1 MAPISVPNTNSV
13 TGPSSITQNIKVSRS
28 ELLHTCFYNRT
39 KYYFPTLDPK
49 AHEFSQE
56 VRRFFS
62 RCYKTQTPNL
72 GVLARLPQDLLEEI
86 VLHLDIDSFRRFR
99 QVSRRA
105 RYLSTAITIYQRVL
119 RYAPDAPNAL
129 RRTDLS
135 GYVSYSDVYTAL
147 TTSKCTFC
155 GQFGEFM
162 FLSTAKRCCFEWLRA
177 SPETALVNQACISR
191 REQWKDLYTEHTED
205 LAEALKSMDKM
216 SKTRGVLAKDLLAA
230 YIKVDKGLKEPV
242 QSLLKP
248 GWLHYRLAA
257 SIIFPSLNP
266 RTGKLQTGLSPPSL
280 VPATSQNVMFNLHFR
295 ARDRSYSEDEAALHF
310 SQCLESQK
318 LWRQGGFYYDRANFR
333 QLEQENLADE

>member
-1 MAPISVPNTNSV
+1 MASISVPNTNSV
-13 TGPSSITQNIKVSRS
+13 TGPSRITQNMKVSRS
-28 ELLHTCFYNRT
+28 ELLHTCFYKRT

-56 VRRFFS
+56 VRRLFS

-99 QVSRRA
+99 Q
-105 RYLSTAITIYQRVL
+105 RVL
-119 RYAPDAPNAL
+119 RYAPDALNAL

-135 GYVSYSDVYTAL
+135 GYVSYSGVYTAL

-155 GQFGEFM
+155 GRFGEFM
-162 FLSTAKRCCFEWLRA
+162 FLPTAKRCCFECLRA

-191 REQWKDLYTEHTED
+191 REQWKDLYTEHAED
-205 LAEALKSMDKM
+205 LAEALKSIDKM

-230 YIKVDKGLKEPV
+230 YTKVDKGLKEPG

-280 VPATSQNVMFNLHFR
+280 VPATSQNVMFNLYFR

-318 LWRQGGFYYDRANFR
+318 LWRQGGFYYDRASIR
-333 QLEQENLADE
+333 RREQENLADE